1 MGLEIFVLYAAYHQ
15 HQTGGHPQL
24 SDNDKR
30 RRDRRTKRIALRYY
44 TNSPFYYLFHSG
56 DDQSLLNCCAV
67 DHRVFRSLLE
77 VFEPVFDR
85 YMVDQTTGCIRKRT
99 FTREGLPKGRRR
111 HVDATCCLALV
122 LYWYRTRGSV
132 ARATALAFGL
142 TSTPLYKWIKF
153 GRRILLFVLQNHPFA
168 KIQPP
173 SEHELENYIGAIAA
187 KHPVLGEEKVWGAAD
202 GIKLHLQKSRDWSV
216 QNRYYNGWKAS
227 TFVNSVFV
235 FAPDGCIRI
244 CTLNAPGT
252 FHDSTMADYG
262 IYEKMEQLYIEYNVK
277 VVVDSA
283 FNLSGKPYLIQ
294 SSQDDPTNAGPRG
307 VTLNRAATS
316 VRQLSEHGM
325 RMIQGQFPWLKDPI
339 VYEEF
344 GERRVI
350 LNLMV
355 LLYNYQTNTT
365 GINHILNSFMSKTQ
379 GFHSYNYNITET
391 ANELF
396 QQENNLIFET
406 P

>member
-1 MGLEIFVLYAAYHQ
+1 
-15 HQTGGHPQL
+15 
-24 SDNDKR
+24 
-30 RRDRRTKRIALRYY
+30 
-44 TNSPFYYLFHSG
+44 
-56 DDQSLLNCCAV
+56 
-67 DHRVFRSLLE
+67 
-77 VFEPVFDR
+77 
-85 YMVDQTTGCIRKRT
+85 
-99 FTREGLPKGRRR
+99 
-111 HVDATCCLALV
+111 
-122 LYWYRTRGSV
+122 
-132 ARATALAFGL
+132 
-142 TSTPLYKWIKF
+142 
-153 GRRILLFVLQNHPFA
+153 
-168 KIQPP
+168 
-173 SEHELENYIGAIAA
+173 
-187 KHPVLGEEKVWGAAD
+187 
-202 GIKLHLQKSRDWSV
+202 
-216 QNRYYNGWKAS
+216 
-227 TFVNSVFV
+227 
-235 FAPDGCIRI
+235 
-244 CTLNAPGT
+244 
-252 FHDSTMADYG
+252 
-262 IYEKMEQLYIEYNVK
+262 MEQLYIEYNVK

-325 RMIQGQFPWLKDPI
+325 RMIQGQFPRLKDPI

-396 QQENNLIFET
+396 QQENKLIFET